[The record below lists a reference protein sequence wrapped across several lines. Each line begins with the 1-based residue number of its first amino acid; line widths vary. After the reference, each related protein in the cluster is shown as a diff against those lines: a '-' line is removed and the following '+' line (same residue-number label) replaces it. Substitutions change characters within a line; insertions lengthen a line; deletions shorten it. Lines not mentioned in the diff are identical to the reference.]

1 MRRCIDFLR
10 ISGSGS
16 IVMFPIYSSG
26 APFSISLTKRN
37 PGNPNHARPSII
49 QLVPPSLVLST
60 VWLSSLTS
68 RNSRHRLIVMET
80 IREDRQSERKIA
92 RHRILSRQND
102 ISRQRHPFGYSNT
115 CQYSDEVSSLIQTKH
130 SSLSLIY

>member
-60 VWLSSLTS
+60 VWLSSLTPDTVLLS
-68 RNSRHRLIVMET
+68 WKLLERTGKARERLLGTEFSHAKT
-80 IREDRQSERKIA
+80 IFLA
-92 RHRILSRQND
+92 ND
-102 ISRQRHPFGYSNT
+102 IHSVIQILANT
-115 CQYSDEVSSLIQTKH
+115 RTRSPL
-130 SSLSLIY
+130 